1 MAAHA
6 IRDFKKYY
14 PKMNFKKHVGG
25 GLHDRYILG
34 RDRLLLLGQSL
45 KDFGGSESFVVV
57 LSNEIAGDAIKSVRN
72 SFDEKW
78 ELANSLA

>member
-1 MAAHA
+1 MH
-6 IRDFKKYY
+6 
-14 PKMNFKKHVGG
+14 FKKHVGG

-57 LSNEIAGDAIKSVRN
+57 LSNEIAGDTMKSVRN

-78 ELANSLA
+78 KLADTLA